1 MNLNNAVDEGFD
13 GVKWAKFL
21 IENHKLSSEELKSF
35 LGYLKIAF
43 EEGQT
48 VGWRQGYRDA

>member
-1 MNLNNAVDEGFD
+1 MNLNNTFDEDFD

-21 IENHKLSSEELKSF
+21 IENHELSSEELKSF